1 MNLDLKIIDNIKYN
15 LENNLLNETVAID
28 DPILTE
34 KEIDKL
40 IKNYYKIKENKIKY
54 NIDKKAVDTLVRTT
68 CKYVY
73 DNIEIVGLENLDN
86 INDGAIITGNHY
98 SPVDTIPIKEFIKK
112 KYNKE
117 PYIVSLASNL
127 ALKAPLDYIINHQNI
142 LPIKDSI
149 SYMNEEFKP
158 RLFEYL
164 NNKEYII
171 IYPEQQMWNNYRL
184 PRPCKR
190 GAYSFA
196 AEANKPII
204 STFTELIDTGISDD
218 DNFNK
223 IKYRIHILKPIY
235 PDSNKSIRQN
245 SIDMSSIDYEQ
256 KIKCYEEVYNT
267 KLDYTFNISNI
278 AGLKKKD

>member
-1 MNLDLKIIDNIKYN
+1 MIPDLKHIENIKHN
-15 LENNLLNETVAID
+15 LENNLLNDTVAID

-34 KEIDKL
+34 EELDKL
-40 IKNYYKIKENKIKY
+40 IKKYYKLKENKIKY
-54 NIDKKAVDTLVRTT
+54 NIDKKAVDALIKTS
-68 CKYVY
+68 CKHVY
-73 DNIEIVGLENLDN
+73 DNLEIVGLENLDN
-86 INDGAIITGNHY
+86 INEGAIITGNHY

-127 ALKAPLDYIINHQNI
+127 ALKAPLDYIVNHQNL

-149 SYMNEEFKP
+149 SYMNDEFKP
-158 RLFEYL
+158 RLYKLLE
-164 NNKEYII
+164 NKEYVL

-190 GAYSFA
+190 GAYQFA

-204 STFTELIDTGISDD
+204 STFTELVDLGISDD

-223 IKYRIHILKPIY
+223 LKYIIHILKPII
-235 PDSNKSIRQN
+235 PDPNKSVRQN
-245 SIDMSSIDYEQ
+245 SIDMASIDYEQ
-256 KIKCYEEVYNT
+256 KVKCYEEVYNT
-267 KLDYTFNISNI
+267 KLDYTFDISNI

>member
-1 MNLDLKIIDNIKYN
+1 MNPDLKIIDNIKYN
-15 LENNLLNETVAID
+15 LDNNLLNDTVAID

-34 KEIDKL
+34 EEIDKL
-40 IKNYYKIKENKIKY
+40 ISKYYKLKENKIKY

-86 INDGAIITGNHY
+86 INEGAIITGNHY
-98 SPVDTIPIKEFIKK
+98 SPVDTIPIKEAIKK

-149 SYMNEEFKP
+149 NYMNNEFKP
-158 RLFEYL
+158 RLFDLL
-164 NNKEYII
+164 NNKEYVI

-184 PRPCKR
+184 PRPSKR

-223 IKYRIHILKPIY
+223 IKYRLHILKPIY
-235 PDSNKSIRQN
+235 PDTNKSIRQN
-245 SIDMSSIDYEQ
+245 SIDMAKIDYDQ

-267 KLDYTFNISNI
+267 KLDYTFDISNI